1 MQRTL
6 VILKPS
12 AIQRALVGEVISRFE
27 KKGLQII
34 GMKMIALTDEVLEEH
49 YAHLKEKPFFQRIKE
64 SMKMSPVIVV
74 ALKGIDA
81 VQVVRKMTGVTNGR
95 EAQPGTIRGDYS
107 MSVQENIVHASES
120 PEIAEIELKRFF
132 SPIEL
137 FNYPQLMH
145 VHIYAND
152 EC

>member
-64 SMKMSPVIVV
+64 S
-74 ALKGIDA
+74 
-81 VQVVRKMTGVTNGR
+81 
-95 EAQPGTIRGDYS
+95 
-107 MSVQENIVHASES
+107 
-120 PEIAEIELKRFF
+120 
-132 SPIEL
+132 
-137 FNYPQLMH
+137 
-145 VHIYAND
+145 
-152 EC
+152 